1 MITVELNGRMGN
13 QMFQYTV
20 CRIAALKNNFNF
32 HIPSIGQPSTEGIHI
47 KDIFTDLDLG
57 KIDGSIFRRFNED
70 HTTQTYNPEIF
81 NLPDNT
87 LLWGFFQTPK
97 YFNGYEDIVRSWFNI
112 PLNEKSKEILER
124 YNPEKYCYIHVR
136 GTDYKNHSHWFLSKD
151 YYQKSI
157 DYVKSVNPEISFLII
172 TDDIDESKNLFPDI
186 DCVSNDMITDFSVLL
201 NSKHIIITN
210 STFSWWAAWLK
221 NKETIIAPNNWL
233 NHNKPELGFFP
244 VDIKT
249 ETFIYL

>member
-1 MITVELNGRMGN
+1 M
-13 QMFQYTV
+13 
-20 CRIAALKNNFNF
+20 
-32 HIPSIGQPSTEGIHI
+32 
-47 KDIFTDLDLG
+47 
-57 KIDGSIFRRFNED
+57 
-70 HTTQTYNPEIF
+70 
-81 NLPDNT
+81 
-87 LLWGFFQTPK
+87 
-97 YFNGYEDIVRSWFNI
+97 
-112 PLNEKSKEILER
+112 
-124 YNPEKYCYIHVR
+124 
-136 GTDYKNHSHWFLSKD
+136 FLSKD

-210 STFSWWAAWLK
+210 STFSWWAAGLK